1 MSRGHTCMQAPGMAG
16 AGPSARTMKSYQ
28 KLTTAVLQPAAC
40 RVEEEGAA
48 QMSAGRGKLAPWC
61 VGSGLLVAAV
71 LLSAITVWVLRQ
83 VSEGWPGPTLPPKC
97 LLVPES
103 HRFDCYPERH
113 VVVTQELCESR
124 GCCFIESPPPAGG
137 KRGVPWCFYPPD
149 FPSYT
154 LDSLNQTALGM
165 VGLLVRREKAYYP
178 RDIEMLR
185 LDVEFETDTR
195 LHIKITDAANPR
207 YEVPL
212 EVPRAMKRAENPI
225 YSLDFSRDPFGVLLR
240 RRATGTVLLNT
251 TVAPLIFADQFLQIA
266 TSLPSRFLYGLGEH
280 RGTLLHSLDWS
291 TLTLWAR
298 DVSPTE
304 SFNLYGAHPFYLLME
319 EGGDAHGVFLLNSNA
334 MEVALQPAPG
344 LTWRTIGGV
353 LDFYIFLGP
362 DPNMV
367 IQQYQ
372 QVIGFPAMPPLWALG
387 FHLCRWGYGS
397 SNETWQTVRAMR
409 NYQIP
414 QDAQWN
420 DIDYM
425 DGYRDFTFDPQKFA
439 SLPSLVEDL
448 HKHGQHY
455 VIILDPGIS
464 STNPHGSYWPF
475 DEGLKRGLF
484 LNTTQGQPLI
494 GQVWPGFT
502 AFADFSNPDTHQWW
516 LENLQHFHAHVP
528 FDGLWI
534 DMNEPS
540 NFMDG
545 SEDGCPP
552 GELDSPPYTPA
563 VLGDSLS
570 AKTVCASA
578 KQKASV
584 HYNLH
589 NLYGLMEA
597 KATASA
603 LIQIRGK
610 RPFVISR
617 STFPSQGR
625 YSGHWLGDNRSQW
638 KDMYYSISGLLSFSL
653 FGIPLVGA
661 DICGFSGSTSEELCT
676 RWMQLGAFYPFARNH
691 NTQNEKAQDP
701 TVFSPAARTA
711 MKNVLLTRY
720 SLLPFLYT
728 LFHRAHLQGDTVA
741 RPLFFEFPWD
751 VATLGLDRQFLWGR
765 SLLVTP
771 VLEPGVESVTGYV
784 PRGVWYDFY
793 TGSSVNSSGEMLKMS
808 APLEHLNLH
817 VREGA
822 ILPTQVSTH
831 PSPLRGLS
839 TVCVS
844 PPAPQ
849 LPEPRPGCS
858 QPYSTHV
865 FEPQKPGTT
874 SEATRGNPLR
884 LIVALSSSAT
894 AWGDLFW
901 DDGESLDTFE
911 RGSYSY
917 LVFNVTQ
924 NIFTSTVLHTSTE
937 ATEVTIGTLSIF
949 GVREPPSKVLLNGQ
963 EKPFSYLDNQVLTV
977 SDLGLSLSQGF
988 SLQWL

>member
-1 MSRGHTCMQAPGMAG
+1 
-16 AGPSARTMKSYQ
+16 MKSYQ
-28 KLTTAVLQPAAC
+28 RLRTAAAPSRGC
-40 RVEEEGAA
+40 RLEEEEEEGAA
-48 QMSAGRGKLAPWC
+48 PRAAGRLAPCW

-71 LLSAITVWVLRQ
+71 LLSAVTVWVLRH
-83 VSEGWPGPTLPPKC
+83 VSRGWPLPA
-97 LLVPES
+97 
-103 HRFDCYPERH
+103 
-113 VVVTQELCESR
+113 
-124 GCCFIESPPPAGG
+124 PPAE
-137 KRGVPWCFYPPD
+137 C
-149 FPSYT
+149 
-154 LDSLNQTALGM
+154 LA
-165 VGLLVRREKAYYP
+165 
-178 RDIEMLR
+178 LR
-185 LDVEFETDTR
+185 LDVRFETDTR
-195 LHIKITDAANPR
+195 LHVKVSRPPRPRGSPTIPLPAPRLLKAHPSLLQITDAAKPR

-212 EVPRAMKRAENPI
+212 EVPPATKRAENPL
-225 YSLDFSRDPFGVLLR
+225 YSVEFSREPFGVLLR
-240 RRATGTVLLNT
+240 RRVTGTVLLNT
-251 TVAPLIFADQFLQIA
+251 TVAPLIFTDQFLQISTA
-266 TSLPSRFLYGLGEH
+266 LPSPFLYGLGEH
-280 RGTLLHSLDWS
+280 RTKLLHSLNWT

-298 DVSPTE
+298 DVPPSE
-304 SFNLYGAHPFYLLME
+304 SLNLYGAHPFYLVME
-319 EGGDAHGVFLLNSNA
+319 QGGDAHGVFLLNSNA
-334 MEVALQPAPG
+334 MEVALQPAPA
-344 LTWRTIGGV
+344 LTWRTIGGI

-397 SNETWQTVRAMR
+397 SNETWQTVKAMR
-409 NYQIP
+409 NYRIP

-425 DGYRDFTFDPQKFA
+425 DGYRDFTFDPEKFA

-448 HKHGQHY
+448 HKHGQRY
-455 VIILDPGIS
+455 VMILDPGIS
-464 STNPHGSYWPF
+464 STNPNGSYWPF
-475 DEGLKRGLF
+475 DEGLRQGLF
-484 LNTTQGQPLI
+484 INTTQGQPLI

-502 AFADFSNPDTHQWW
+502 AFPDFSNQDTHQWW
-516 LENLQHFHAHVP
+516 LENLQRFHAQVP

-545 SEDGCPP
+545 SEEGCPP
-552 GELDSPPYTPA
+552 GDLDSPPYTPA
-563 VLGDSLS
+563 VLGDSLY

-578 KQKASV
+578 KQSASV

-610 RPFVISR
+610 RPLVISR

-638 KDMYYSISGLLSFSL
+638 KDMYYSIPGLLSFSL

-661 DICGFSGSTSEELCT
+661 DICGFSGGTSEELCT

-691 NTQNEKAQDP
+691 NTQKEQAQDP

-711 MKNVLLTRY
+711 MKDVLLTRY

-741 RPLFFEFPWD
+741 RPLFFEFPQD
-751 VATLGLDRQFLWGR
+751 VATYGMDRQFLWGR

-771 VLEPGVESVTGYV
+771 VLEPGADSVVGYF

-793 TGSSVNSSGEMLKMS
+793 RGSSVNSSGEMLKMS

-822 ILPTQVSTH
+822 VLPTQ
-831 PSPLRGLS
+831 
-839 TVCVS
+839 
-844 PPAPQ
+844 
-849 LPEPRPGCS
+849 
-858 QPYSTHV
+858 
-865 FEPQKPGTT
+865 KPGIT
-874 SEATRGNPLR
+874 SEASRGNPLR
-884 LIVALSSSAT
+884 LIVALSQRGT

-924 NIFTSTVLHTSTE
+924 NVFSSIVLHTSAE
-937 ATEVTIGTLSIF
+937 ATDVVIDTLSVF
-949 GVREPPSKVLLNGQ
+949 GVREPPSKVLLDGQ
-963 EKPFSYLDNQVLTV
+963 EKPFSYLDTQVLTV
-977 SDLGLSLSQGF
+977 SGLGRGLAQGF
-988 SLQWL
+988 SLRWL

>member
-1 MSRGHTCMQAPGMAG
+1 
-16 AGPSARTMKSYQ
+16 
-28 KLTTAVLQPAAC
+28 
-40 RVEEEGAA
+40 
-48 QMSAGRGKLAPWC
+48 
-61 VGSGLLVAAV
+61 
-71 LLSAITVWVLRQ
+71 
-83 VSEGWPGPTLPPKC
+83 
-97 LLVPES
+97 
-103 HRFDCYPERH
+103 
-113 VVVTQELCESR
+113 
-124 GCCFIESPPPAGG
+124 
-137 KRGVPWCFYPPD
+137 
-149 FPSYT
+149 
-154 LDSLNQTALGM
+154 
-165 VGLLVRREKAYYP
+165 
-178 RDIEMLR
+178 
-185 LDVEFETDTR
+185 
-195 LHIKITDAANPR
+195 
-207 YEVPL
+207 
-212 EVPRAMKRAENPI
+212 I
-225 YSLDFSRDPFGVLLR
+225 YSLDFSWDPFGVLLR
-240 RRATGTVLLNT
+240 RRATATVLLNT

-334 MEVALQPAPG
+334 MEVALQPAPA

-448 HKHGQHY
+448 HKHGQRY
-455 VIILDPGIS
+455 VMILDPGIS

-475 DEGLKRGLF
+475 DEGLRRGLF

-516 LENLQHFHAHVP
+516 LENLQRFHAHVP

-545 SEDGCPP
+545 SEEGCPP

-597 KATASA
+597 KATA
-603 LIQIRGK
+603 RY
-610 RPFVISR
+610 
-617 STFPSQGR
+617 PSIPLPASLGMGGGEPAPLREGWVDGPGAEPSPYCSDQP
-625 YSGHWLGDNRSQW
+625 SGTT
-638 KDMYYSISGLLSFSL
+638 GLCLV
-653 FGIPLVGA
+653 GCPLVGA

-691 NTQNEKAQDP
+691 NAQNEKAQDP

-711 MKNVLLTRY
+711 MKDVLLTRY

-741 RPLFFEFPWD
+741 RPLFFEFPRD

-771 VLEPGVESVTGYV
+771 VLEPGVDSVTGYV

-793 TGSSVNSSGEMLKMS
+793 TGSSVNSGGEMLKMS

-817 VREGA
+817 VREGS
-822 ILPTQVSTH
+822 ILPTQK
-831 PSPLRGLS
+831 
-839 TVCVS
+839 
-844 PPAPQ
+844 A
-849 LPEPRPGCS
+849 
-858 QPYSTHV
+858 
-865 FEPQKPGTT
+865 GTT
-874 SEATRGNPLR
+874 SEVTRGNPLR
-884 LIVALSSSAT
+884 LIVALSSSGT

-917 LVFNVTQ
+917 LVF
-924 NIFTSTVLHTSTE
+924 
-937 ATEVTIGTLSIF
+937 
-949 GVREPPSKVLLNGQ
+949 
-963 EKPFSYLDNQVLTV
+963 
-977 SDLGLSLSQGF
+977 
-988 SLQWL
+988 

>member
-1 MSRGHTCMQAPGMAG
+1 
-16 AGPSARTMKSYQ
+16 MKSYQ
-28 KLTTAVLQPAAC
+28 KLTTAVPQPVAC

-48 QMSAGRGKLAPWC
+48 PTPAGCGKLAPWW

-71 LLSAITVWVLRQ
+71 LLSTLTVWVLRQ
-83 VSEGWPGPTLPPKC
+83 VSGGWPGPTLPPKC

-124 GCCFIESPPPAGG
+124 GCCFIQSPPLAGG

-149 FPSYT
+149 FPSYA
-154 LDSLNQTALGM
+154 LESLNQTALGM

-212 EVPRAMKRAENPI
+212 DVPRATKRAENPI

-240 RRATGTVLLNT
+240 RRTTGTVLLNT
-251 TVAPLIFADQFLQIA
+251 TVAPLIFADQFLQVS
-266 TSLPSRFLYGLGEH
+266 TLLPSRFLYGLGEH
-280 RGTLLHSLDWS
+280 RGPLLHSLDWS

-334 MEVALQPAPG
+334 MEVALQPTPA

-397 SNETWQTVRAMR
+397 SNETWQTARAMR
-409 NYQIP
+409 NYQIPQVTHPQDPWRCWGVLGSVTHPCISVP

-425 DGYRDFTFDPQKFA
+425 DGYRDFTLDPQKFA

-448 HKHGQHY
+448 HKHGQRY
-455 VIILDPGIS
+455 VMILDPGIS

-475 DEGLKRGLF
+475 DEGLRRGLF
-484 LNTTQGQPLI
+484 LNNTQGQPLI

-502 AFADFSNPDTHQWW
+502 AFADFSNPDTQQWW
-516 LENLQHFHAHVP
+516 LENLQRFHARVP

-545 SEDGCPP
+545 SEKGCPL

-578 KQKASV
+578 KQKTSV

-617 STFPSQGR
+617 STFPSQGQ

-638 KDMYYSISGLLSFSL
+638 KDMYYSIPGLLSFSL

-711 MKNVLLTRY
+711 MKDVLLTRY

-741 RPLFFEFPWD
+741 RPLFFEFPRD
-751 VATLGLDRQFLWGR
+751 VTTLGLDKQFLWGW

-771 VLEPGVESVTGYV
+771 VLEPGVDSVTGYV

-822 ILPTQVSTH
+822 ILPTQK
-831 PSPLRGLS
+831 
-839 TVCVS
+839 
-844 PPAPQ
+844 
-849 LPEPRPGCS
+849 PE
-858 QPYSTHV
+858 
-865 FEPQKPGTT
+865 TT
-874 SEATRGNPLR
+874 SEATRRNPLR
-884 LIVALSSSAT
+884 IIVALSQSGT

-924 NIFTSTVLHTSTE
+924 NIFTSTVLHASAE

-963 EKPFSYLDNQVLTV
+963 EKPFSYLGNQVLTV

-988 SLQWL
+988 SLRWL

>member
-1 MSRGHTCMQAPGMAG
+1 
-16 AGPSARTMKSYQ
+16 MKSYQ
-28 KLTTAVLQPAAC
+28 KLTTAVPPAAC
-40 RVEEEGAA
+40 QVEEEGAA
-48 QMSAGRGKLAPWC
+48 PTPTCRGKLGPWW
-61 VGSGLLVAAV
+61 VGSGLLVAAI
-71 LLSAITVWVLRQ
+71 LLSTITVWVLRQ
-83 VSEGWPGPTLPPKC
+83 VSGGWLGHALPPKC
-97 LLVPES
+97 LLIPES

-154 LDSLNQTALGM
+154 LESLNQTALGV

-178 RDIEMLR
+178 QDIEMLR
-185 LDVEFETDTR
+185 LDAEFETDTR

-280 RGTLLHSLDWS
+280 RGTFLHSLDWS

-397 SNETWQTVRAMR
+397 SNETWKTVRAMR

-425 DGYRDFTFDPQKFA
+425 DGYRDFTVDPQKFA
-439 SLPSLVEDL
+439 SLPSVVEDL
-448 HKHGQHY
+448 HKHRQRY
-455 VIILDPGIS
+455 VMILDPGIS

-475 DEGLKRGLF
+475 DEGLRRGLF
-484 LNTTQGQPLI
+484 LNTTRGQPLI

-516 LENLQHFHAHVP
+516 LENLQRFHAHVP

-578 KQKASV
+578 KQKTSV

-638 KDMYYSISGLLSFSL
+638 KDMYYSIPGGWHGLHADPPYQHPQLCQAFCL
-653 FGIPLVGA
+653 FG
-661 DICGFSGSTSEELCT
+661 DISETPCT
-676 RWMQLGAFYPFARNH
+676 
-691 NTQNEKAQDP
+691 
-701 TVFSPAARTA
+701 
-711 MKNVLLTRY
+711 LLTPC
-720 SLLPFLYT
+720 LAWITENWPI
-728 LFHRAHLQGDTVA
+728 RAVSPS
-741 RPLFFEFPWD
+741 RRRFPWD

-771 VLEPGVESVTGYV
+771 VLEPGVDSVTGYV

-822 ILPTQVSTH
+822 ILPTQK
-831 PSPLRGLS
+831 
-839 TVCVS
+839 
-844 PPAPQ
+844 
-849 LPEPRPGCS
+849 PE
-858 QPYSTHV
+858 
-865 FEPQKPGTT
+865 TT
-874 SEATRGNPLR
+874 SEVTRGNPLR
-884 LIVALSSSAT
+884 LIVALSSRAT

-917 LVFNVTQ
+917 VVFNVTQ

-977 SDLGLSLSQGF
+977 TDLGLSLSQGF

>member
-1 MSRGHTCMQAPGMAG
+1 
-16 AGPSARTMKSYQ
+16 MKSYQ
-28 KLTTAVLQPAAC
+28 KLTTAQPAAC
-40 RVEEEGAA
+40 RLEEEGAA
-48 QMSAGRGKLAPWC
+48 PTPSGRGKLAPWW

-71 LLSAITVWVLRQ
+71 LLSTITVWVLRQ
-83 VSEGWPGPTLPPKC
+83 VSGGWLGPTPPPKC

-103 HRFDCYPERH
+103 RRFDCYPERR

-124 GCCFIESPPPAGG
+124 GCCFIQSPLPAEG
-137 KRGVPWCFYPPD
+137 KQGVPWCFYPPD
-149 FPSYT
+149 FPSYA
-154 LDSLNQTALGM
+154 LESLNQTALGM

-178 RDIEMLR
+178 RDIEKLR

-195 LHIKITDAANPR
+195 LHIKITDADNPR

-212 EVPRAMKRAENPI
+212 DVPRVMKRAENPI
-225 YSLDFSRDPFGVLLR
+225 YSLNFSWDPFGVLLQR
-240 RRATGTVLLNT
+240 KATGTVLLNT
-251 TVAPLIFADQFLQIA
+251 TVAPLIFADQFLQIS
-266 TSLPSRFLYGLGEH
+266 TSLPSKFLYGLGEH
-280 RGTLLHSLDWS
+280 RGSLLHSLDWN

-319 EGGDAHGVFLLNSNA
+319 EGGNAHGVFLLNSNA
-334 MEVALQPAPG
+334 MEVALQPAPA

-372 QVIGFPAMPPLWALG
+372 QVIGFPAMPPIWALG

-425 DGYRDFTFDPQKFA
+425 DGYRDFTLDSQKFS

-448 HKHGQHY
+448 HKHGQRY
-455 VIILDPGIS
+455 VMILDPGIS
-464 STNPHGSYWPF
+464 STSPHGSYWPF
-475 DEGLKRGLF
+475 DEGLRRGLF

-494 GQVWPGFT
+494 GKVWPGFT

-516 LENLQHFHAHVP
+516 LENLQHFYAHVP

-552 GELDSPPYTPA
+552 GEFDSPPYTPA

-578 KQKASV
+578 RQKVSV

-603 LIQIRGK
+603 LVKIRGK
-610 RPFVISR
+610 RPFLISR

-638 KDMYYSISGLLSFSL
+638 KDMYYSIPGLLSFSF

-676 RWMQLGAFYPFARNH
+676 RWTQLGAFYPFARNH

-701 TVFSPAARTA
+701 AAFSPAARTA
-711 MKNVLLTRY
+711 MKDVLLTRY

-728 LFHRAHLQGDTVA
+728 LFYRAHLQGDTVA

-751 VATLGLDRQFLWGR
+751 EATWELDRQFLWGQ

-771 VLEPGVESVTGYV
+771 VLEPGVDSVTGYV
-784 PRGVWYDFY
+784 PQGTWYDFY
-793 TGSSVNSSGEMLKMS
+793 TGSSVNSTGEMLKMS

-817 VREGA
+817 IREGS
-822 ILPTQVSTH
+822 ILPT
-831 PSPLRGLS
+831 
-839 TVCVS
+839 
-844 PPAPQ
+844 
-849 LPEPRPGCS
+849 
-858 QPYSTHV
+858 
-865 FEPQKPGTT
+865 QKPGTT
-874 SEATRGNPLR
+874 TEVTRGNPLR
-884 LIVALSSSAT
+884 LIVALSSHST

-901 DDGESLDTFE
+901 DDGESLDTYE
-911 RGSYSY
+911 KGNYSY
-917 LVFNVTQ
+917 VVFNVTQ
-924 NIFTSTVLHTSTE
+924 NIFTSTILHANTE
-937 ATEVTIGTLSIF
+937 ATKVTVGTLSIF
-949 GVREPPSKVLLNGQ
+949 GVQKPPSKVLLNGQ

-977 SDLGLSLSQGF
+977 SDLGMSLSQGF

>member
-1 MSRGHTCMQAPGMAG
+1 
-16 AGPSARTMKSYQ
+16 MKSYQ
-28 KLTTAVLQPAAC
+28 KLTQPSAC
-40 RVEEEGAA
+40 QLEEEGAA
-48 QMSAGRGKLAPWC
+48 PAPTGHGKLAPCW

-71 LLSAITVWVLRQ
+71 LLSAITVWVLQQ
-83 VSEGWPGPTLPPKC
+83 VSVGWPRPTLPPKC

-103 HRFDCYPERH
+103 HRFDCYPERR

-154 LDSLNQTALGM
+154 LESLNQTALGM

-185 LDVEFETDTR
+185 LDVEFETDMR

-212 EVPRAMKRAENPI
+212 EVPRAKKKAENPL
-225 YSLDFSRDPFGVLLR
+225 YSLDFSWDPFGVLLR
-240 RRATGTVLLNT
+240 RRATGMVLLNT
-251 TVAPLIFADQFLQIA
+251 TVAPLIFADQFLQIS
-266 TSLPSRFLYGLGEH
+266 TSLPSKFLYGLGEH
-280 RGTLLHSLDWS
+280 RGPLLHSMDWN

-372 QVIGFPAMPPLWALG
+372 QVIGFPAMPPFWALG

-425 DGYRDFTFDPQKFA
+425 DGYRDFTFDSQKFA

-455 VIILDPGIS
+455 VMILDPGIS
-464 STNPHGSYWPF
+464 STNPNGSYWPF
-475 DEGLKRGLF
+475 DEGLRRGLF
-484 LNTTQGQPLI
+484 LNTTQGQTLI

-516 LENLQHFHAHVP
+516 LENLQRFHAHVP

-545 SEDGCPP
+545 SEEGCPP

-603 LIQIRGK
+603 LIQIKGK

-617 STFPSQGR
+617 STFPSQGRYSR

-638 KDMYYSISGLLSFSL
+638 KDMYYSIPGLLSFSL

-691 NTQNEKAQDP
+691 NTQNEK
-701 TVFSPAARTA
+701 
-711 MKNVLLTRY
+711 
-720 SLLPFLYT
+720 
-728 LFHRAHLQGDTVA
+728 
-741 RPLFFEFPWD
+741 
-751 VATLGLDRQFLWGR
+751 
-765 SLLVTP
+765 
-771 VLEPGVESVTGYV
+771 
-784 PRGVWYDFY
+784 
-793 TGSSVNSSGEMLKMS
+793 
-808 APLEHLNLH
+808 
-817 VREGA
+817 
-822 ILPTQVSTH
+822 
-831 PSPLRGLS
+831 
-839 TVCVS
+839 
-844 PPAPQ
+844 
-849 LPEPRPGCS
+849 
-858 QPYSTHV
+858 
-865 FEPQKPGTT
+865 
-874 SEATRGNPLR
+874 
-884 LIVALSSSAT
+884 
-894 AWGDLFW
+894 
-901 DDGESLDTFE
+901 
-911 RGSYSY
+911 
-917 LVFNVTQ
+917 
-924 NIFTSTVLHTSTE
+924 
-937 ATEVTIGTLSIF
+937 
-949 GVREPPSKVLLNGQ
+949 
-963 EKPFSYLDNQVLTV
+963 
-977 SDLGLSLSQGF
+977 
-988 SLQWL
+988 

>member
-1 MSRGHTCMQAPGMAG
+1 
-16 AGPSARTMKSYQ
+16 
-28 KLTTAVLQPAAC
+28 
-40 RVEEEGAA
+40 
-48 QMSAGRGKLAPWC
+48 
-61 VGSGLLVAAV
+61 
-71 LLSAITVWVLRQ
+71 
-83 VSEGWPGPTLPPKC
+83 
-97 LLVPES
+97 
-103 HRFDCYPERH
+103 
-113 VVVTQELCESR
+113 
-124 GCCFIESPPPAGG
+124 
-137 KRGVPWCFYPPD
+137 
-149 FPSYT
+149 
-154 LDSLNQTALGM
+154 
-165 VGLLVRREKAYYP
+165 
-178 RDIEMLR
+178 
-185 LDVEFETDTR
+185 
-195 LHIKITDAANPR
+195 
-207 YEVPL
+207 
-212 EVPRAMKRAENPI
+212 I

-334 MEVALQPAPG
+334 MEVALQPTPG

-597 KATASA
+597 KATARSGGSA
-603 LIQIRGK
+603 PSSSPAPPSPARAGTRGTGWATIGASG
-610 RPFVISR
+610 RTCI
-617 STFPSQGR
+617 TPSQV
-625 YSGHWLGDNRSQW
+625 
-638 KDMYYSISGLLSFSL
+638 GLLSFSL

-691 NTQNEKAQDP
+691 NTQNEKVEGSVP
-701 TVFSPAARTA
+701 ARTA

-822 ILPTQVSTH
+822 ILPTQ
-831 PSPLRGLS
+831 
-839 TVCVS
+839 
-844 PPAPQ
+844 
-849 LPEPRPGCS
+849 
-858 QPYSTHV
+858 
-865 FEPQKPGTT
+865 KPGTT

-917 LVFNVTQ
+917 LVF
-924 NIFTSTVLHTSTE
+924 
-937 ATEVTIGTLSIF
+937 
-949 GVREPPSKVLLNGQ
+949 
-963 EKPFSYLDNQVLTV
+963 
-977 SDLGLSLSQGF
+977 
-988 SLQWL
+988 

>member
-1 MSRGHTCMQAPGMAG
+1 
-16 AGPSARTMKSYQ
+16 
-28 KLTTAVLQPAAC
+28 
-40 RVEEEGAA
+40 
-48 QMSAGRGKLAPWC
+48 
-61 VGSGLLVAAV
+61 
-71 LLSAITVWVLRQ
+71 
-83 VSEGWPGPTLPPKC
+83 
-97 LLVPES
+97 
-103 HRFDCYPERH
+103 
-113 VVVTQELCESR
+113 
-124 GCCFIESPPPAGG
+124 
-137 KRGVPWCFYPPD
+137 
-149 FPSYT
+149 
-154 LDSLNQTALGM
+154 
-165 VGLLVRREKAYYP
+165 
-178 RDIEMLR
+178 
-185 LDVEFETDTR
+185 
-195 LHIKITDAANPR
+195 
-207 YEVPL
+207 
-212 EVPRAMKRAENPI
+212 I
-225 YSLDFSRDPFGVLLR
+225 YSLDFSWDPFGVLLR

-266 TSLPSRFLYGLGEH
+266 TLLPSRFLYGLGEH

-298 DVSPTE
+298 DVAPTE

-425 DGYRDFTFDPQKFA
+425 DGYRDFTFDPWKFT

-448 HKHGQHY
+448 HKHGQRY
-455 VIILDPGIS
+455 VMILDPGIS

-589 NLYGLMEA
+589 NVYGLMEA
-597 KATASA
+597 KATA
-603 LIQIRGK
+603 RY
-610 RPFVISR
+610 
-617 STFPSQGR
+617 PSIPLPTGLGVGWDKICC
-625 YSGHWLGDNRSQW
+625 SGLW
-638 KDMYYSISGLLSFSL
+638 LLSFSL

-711 MKNVLLTRY
+711 MKDVLLTRY

-741 RPLFFEFPWD
+741 RPLFFEFPQD
-751 VATLGLDRQFLWGR
+751 VATLELDRQFLWGQ

-771 VLEPGVESVTGYV
+771 VLEPGVDSVTGYV

-793 TGSSVNSSGEMLKMS
+793 TGSLVNSSGEMLKMS

-817 VREGA
+817 IREGA
-822 ILPTQVSTH
+822 ILPTQ
-831 PSPLRGLS
+831 
-839 TVCVS
+839 
-844 PPAPQ
+844 
-849 LPEPRPGCS
+849 
-858 QPYSTHV
+858 
-865 FEPQKPGTT
+865 KPGTT
-874 SEATRGNPLR
+874 SEVTRGNALR

-917 LVFNVTQ
+917 LVF
-924 NIFTSTVLHTSTE
+924 
-937 ATEVTIGTLSIF
+937 
-949 GVREPPSKVLLNGQ
+949 
-963 EKPFSYLDNQVLTV
+963 
-977 SDLGLSLSQGF
+977 
-988 SLQWL
+988 

>member
-1 MSRGHTCMQAPGMAG
+1 MR
-16 AGPSARTMKSYQ
+16 SYQ
-28 KLTTAVLQPAAC
+28 KLRTVVVPQLVVSQD
-40 RVEEEGAA
+40 EEEEEENVATPTP
-48 QMSAGRGKLAPWC
+48 AGHSKLAPWW
-61 VGSGLLVAAV
+61 VGSGLLVTAV
-71 LLSAITVWVLRQ
+71 LLSTITVWVLRQ
-83 VSEGWPGPTLPPKC
+83 VSGGWHGPAPPPQC
-97 LLVPES
+97 HLVPES
-103 HRFDCYPERH
+103 HRYDCYPERSM
-113 VVVTQELCESR
+113 VVTQELCESR
-124 GCCFIESPPPAGG
+124 GCCFIETLPAVGG

-149 FPSYT
+149 FPSYMVQ
-154 LDSLNQTALGM
+154 SLNQTPLGM
-165 VGLLVRREKAYYP
+165 AGLLVRREKAYYP
-178 RDIEMLR
+178 RDIPVLR
-185 LDVEFETDTR
+185 MDVEFQTNTR
-195 LHIKITDAANPR
+195 LRIKITDAAKPR

-212 EVPRAMKRAENPI
+212 DVPQVMKRAENPI
-225 YSLDFSRDPFGVLLR
+225 YSLEFSQDPFGVLLR
-240 RRATGTVLLNT
+240 RQGTGTVLLNT
-251 TVAPLIFADQFLQIA
+251 TVAPLIFADQFLQISTA
-266 TSLPSRFLYGLGEH
+266 LPSRFLYGLGEH
-280 RGTLLHSLDWS
+280 RSTLLHSLDWS

-298 DVSPTE
+298 DVAPTE

-372 QVIGFPAMPPLWALG
+372 EVIGFPAMPPLWALG

-397 SNETWQTVRAMR
+397 SNETWQTARAMR
-409 NYQIP
+409 NFQIP

-455 VIILDPGIS
+455 VMILDPGIS
-464 STNPHGSYWPF
+464 STSPRGSYWPF
-475 DEGLKRGLF
+475 DEGLRRGLF

-494 GQVWPGFT
+494 GQVWPGYT
-502 AFADFSNPDTHQWW
+502 AFPDFSNTDTHQWW
-516 LENLQHFHAHVP
+516 LENLQRFHSHVP

-545 SEDGCPP
+545 SEEGCPP

-578 KQKASV
+578 KQNASV

-589 NLYGLMEA
+589 NLYGLKEA
-597 KATASA
+597 EATARA

-638 KDMYYSISGLLSFSL
+638 KDMYYSIPGMLSFSL

-661 DICGFSGSTSEELCT
+661 DICGFSSSTSEELCT
-676 RWMQLGAFYPFARNH
+676 RWMQLGAFYPFSRNH

-701 TVFSPAARTA
+701 TAFSPSARTA
-711 MKNVLLTRY
+711 MKDVLLTRY

-728 LFHRAHLQGDTVA
+728 LFHRAHLQGETVA

-751 VATLGLDRQFLWGR
+751 VATYGLDRQFLWGQ

-771 VLEPGVESVTGYV
+771 VLEPGADSVLGYF
-784 PRGVWYDFY
+784 PQGVWYDFY
-793 TGSSVNSSGEMLKMS
+793 TGSSVNSSGEMLKLS
-808 APLEHLNLH
+808 APLDHLNLH
-817 VREGA
+817 LREGS
-822 ILPTQVSTH
+822 ILPT
-831 PSPLRGLS
+831 
-839 TVCVS
+839 
-844 PPAPQ
+844 
-849 LPEPRPGCS
+849 
-858 QPYSTHV
+858 
-865 FEPQKPGTT
+865 QKPGTT
-874 SEATRGNPLR
+874 SKATRGNPLR
-884 LIVALSSSAT
+884 LIVALSSRAT

-911 RGSYSY
+911 RGDYSY
-917 LVFNVTQ
+917 LVFNATE
-924 NIFTSTVLHTSTE
+924 NIFTSNVLHASSE
-937 ATEVTIGTLSIF
+937 AAYVTIDAVSF
-949 GVREPPSKVLLNGQ
+949 YGVQEPPSKVLLDGQ

-977 SDLGLSLSQGF
+977 SGLSLGLSQGF

>member
-1 MSRGHTCMQAPGMAG
+1 
-16 AGPSARTMKSYQ
+16 
-28 KLTTAVLQPAAC
+28 
-40 RVEEEGAA
+40 
-48 QMSAGRGKLAPWC
+48 
-61 VGSGLLVAAV
+61 
-71 LLSAITVWVLRQ
+71 
-83 VSEGWPGPTLPPKC
+83 
-97 LLVPES
+97 
-103 HRFDCYPERH
+103 
-113 VVVTQELCESR
+113 
-124 GCCFIESPPPAGG
+124 
-137 KRGVPWCFYPPD
+137 
-149 FPSYT
+149 
-154 LDSLNQTALGM
+154 
-165 VGLLVRREKAYYP
+165 
-178 RDIEMLR
+178 
-185 LDVEFETDTR
+185 
-195 LHIKITDAANPR
+195 
-207 YEVPL
+207 
-212 EVPRAMKRAENPI
+212 
-225 YSLDFSRDPFGVLLR
+225 
-240 RRATGTVLLNT
+240 
-251 TVAPLIFADQFLQIA
+251 
-266 TSLPSRFLYGLGEH
+266 
-280 RGTLLHSLDWS
+280 
-291 TLTLWAR
+291 
-298 DVSPTE
+298 
-304 SFNLYGAHPFYLLME
+304 
-319 EGGDAHGVFLLNSNA
+319 
-334 MEVALQPAPG
+334 
-344 LTWRTIGGV
+344 
-353 LDFYIFLGP
+353 
-362 DPNMV
+362 
-367 IQQYQ
+367 
-372 QVIGFPAMPPLWALG
+372 
-387 FHLCRWGYGS
+387 
-397 SNETWQTVRAMR
+397 
-409 NYQIP
+409 

-425 DGYRDFTFDPQKFA
+425 DGYRDFTFDSQKFA

-455 VIILDPGIS
+455 VMILDPGIS
-464 STNPHGSYWPF
+464 STNPRGSYWPF

-494 GQVWPGFT
+494 GQVWPGST

-545 SEDGCPP
+545 SKDGCPP

-570 AKTVCASA
+570 SKTVCASA

-638 KDMYYSISGLLSFSL
+638 KDMYYSIPGLLSFSL

-711 MKNVLLTRY
+711 MKDVLLTRY

-728 LFHRAHLQGDTVA
+728 LFHHAHLQGDTVA
-741 RPLFFEFPWD
+741 RPLFFEFPRD

-771 VLEPGVESVTGYV
+771 VLEPGVDSVIGYV
-784 PRGVWYDFY
+784 PQGIWYDFY
-793 TGSSVNSSGEMLKMS
+793 QGYSVNSSGEMLKMS

-817 VREGA
+817 VREGS
-822 ILPTQVSTH
+822 ILPT
-831 PSPLRGLS
+831 
-839 TVCVS
+839 
-844 PPAPQ
+844 
-849 LPEPRPGCS
+849 
-858 QPYSTHV
+858 
-865 FEPQKPGTT
+865 QKPGTT
-874 SEATRGNPLR
+874 SEATRQNPLR

-911 RGSYSY
+911 QGSYSY

-924 NIFTSTVLHTSTE
+924 NVFTSTVLHASTE
-937 ATEVTIGTLSIF
+937 TTKVTIGTLSIF
-949 GVREPPSKVLLNGQ
+949 GVQKPPSKVLLNGQ

-977 SDLGLSLSQGF
+977 SDLGISLSQGF

>member
-1 MSRGHTCMQAPGMAG
+1 
-16 AGPSARTMKSYQ
+16 
-28 KLTTAVLQPAAC
+28 
-40 RVEEEGAA
+40 
-48 QMSAGRGKLAPWC
+48 
-61 VGSGLLVAAV
+61 
-71 LLSAITVWVLRQ
+71 
-83 VSEGWPGPTLPPKC
+83 
-97 LLVPES
+97 
-103 HRFDCYPERH
+103 
-113 VVVTQELCESR
+113 
-124 GCCFIESPPPAGG
+124 
-137 KRGVPWCFYPPD
+137 
-149 FPSYT
+149 
-154 LDSLNQTALGM
+154 
-165 VGLLVRREKAYYP
+165 
-178 RDIEMLR
+178 
-185 LDVEFETDTR
+185 
-195 LHIKITDAANPR
+195 
-207 YEVPL
+207 
-212 EVPRAMKRAENPI
+212 I

-240 RRATGTVLLNT
+240 RRTTGTVLLNT

-280 RGTLLHSLDWS
+280 RGTLLHSLDWN

-372 QVIGFPAMPPLWALG
+372 QVIGFPAMPPFWALG
-387 FHLCRWGYGS
+387 FHLCRWGYRS

-439 SLPSLVEDL
+439 SLPSLVDDL

-455 VIILDPGIS
+455 VMILDPGIS

-475 DEGLKRGLF
+475 DEGLRRGLF

-516 LENLQHFHAHVP
+516 LENLQSFHAHVP

-563 VLGDSLS
+563 VLGDSLF

-597 KATASA
+597 KATA
-603 LIQIRGK
+603 RGGELTSLWGHGWTVLAMSLP
-610 RPFVISR
+610 RTARTDP
-617 STFPSQGR
+617 PAPQGCC
-625 YSGHWLGDNRSQW
+625 GA
-638 KDMYYSISGLLSFSL
+638 GLLPPLLWDKALTSCPQLSL
-653 FGIPLVGA
+653 LGGMRDVGCRRA
-661 DICGFSGSTSEELCT
+661 GVVGMPGRDGVATDSPHLP
-676 RWMQLGAFYPFARNH
+676 Q
-691 NTQNEKAQDP
+691 AQDP

-711 MKNVLLTRY
+711 MKDVLLTRY
-720 SLLPFLYT
+720 SLLPFLYP
-728 LFHRAHLQGDTVA
+728 LFHRAHLPGDTV
-741 RPLFFEFPWD
+741 
-751 VATLGLDRQFLWGR
+751 WGG

-771 VLEPGVESVTGYV
+771 VLEPGVDSVTGYV

-822 ILPTQVSTH
+822 ILPTQ
-831 PSPLRGLS
+831 
-839 TVCVS
+839 
-844 PPAPQ
+844 
-849 LPEPRPGCS
+849 
-858 QPYSTHV
+858 
-865 FEPQKPGTT
+865 KPGTT
-874 SEATRGNPLR
+874 SKVTRGNPLR
-884 LIVALSSSAT
+884 LIVALSQSAA

-901 DDGESLDTFE
+901 DDG
-911 RGSYSY
+911 
-917 LVFNVTQ
+917 
-924 NIFTSTVLHTSTE
+924 
-937 ATEVTIGTLSIF
+937 
-949 GVREPPSKVLLNGQ
+949 
-963 EKPFSYLDNQVLTV
+963 
-977 SDLGLSLSQGF
+977 
-988 SLQWL
+988 

>member
-1 MSRGHTCMQAPGMAG
+1 
-16 AGPSARTMKSYQ
+16 MKSYQ
-28 KLTTAVLQPAAC
+28 KLRTAAPPPGC
-40 RVEEEGAA
+40 RLEEEGAA
-48 QMSAGRGKLAPWC
+48 PRAAGRSRLAPCW

-71 LLSAITVWVLRQ
+71 LLSAVTVWVLRQ
-83 VSEGWPGPTLPPKC
+83 VSRGWHLPPPPPKC
-97 LLVPES
+97 LAVPQS
-103 HRFDCYPERH
+103 QRFDCYPERR

-124 GCCFIESPPPAGG
+124 GCCFVQGAA
-137 KRGVPWCFYPPD
+137 RGAPWCFYPRD

-154 LDSLNQTALGM
+154 LQSLNQTALGM
-165 VGLLVRREKAYYP
+165 TGLLVRAQKAYYP
-178 RDIEMLR
+178 RDVGTLR
-185 LDVEFETDTR
+185 LDVRFETDTR

-212 EVPRAMKRAENPI
+212 EVPQATKRAENPI
-225 YSLDFSRDPFGVLLR
+225 YSVELSREPFGVLLR

-251 TVAPLIFADQFLQIA
+251 TVAPLIFANQFLQISTA
-266 TSLPSRFLYGLGEH
+266 LPSPFLYGLGEH
-280 RGTLLHSLDWS
+280 RTSLLHSLDWV

-298 DVSPTE
+298 DVPPME
-304 SFNLYGAHPFYLLME
+304 SFNLYGAHPFYLVME
-319 EGGDAHGVFLLNSNA
+319 RGGDAHGVFLLNSNA
-334 MEVALQPAPG
+334 MEVALQPAPA
-344 LTWRTIGGV
+344 LTWRTIGGI

-397 SNETWQTVRAMR
+397 SNETWQTVKAMR

-425 DGYRDFTFDPQKFA
+425 DGYRDFTFDPEKFA
-439 SLPSLVEDL
+439 SLPSLVADL
-448 HKHGQHY
+448 HKHGQRY
-455 VIILDPGIS
+455 VMILDPGIS
-464 STNPHGSYWPF
+464 STNPHGSYRPF
-475 DEGLKRGLF
+475 DEGLRQGLF
-484 LNTTQGQPLI
+484 INTTQGQPLI

-502 AFADFSNPDTHQWW
+502 AFPDFSNQDTHQWW
-516 LENLQHFHAHVP
+516 LENLQRFHAQVP

-545 SEDGCPP
+545 SEEGCPP
-552 GELDSPPYTPA
+552 GDLDSPPYTPA
-563 VLGDSLS
+563 VLGDSLY

-578 KQKASV
+578 KQSASV

-610 RPFVISR
+610 RPLIISR

-625 YSGHWLGDNRSQW
+625 YSGHWLGDNQSQW
-638 KDMYYSISGLLSFSL
+638 KDMYYSIPGLLSFSL

-711 MKNVLLTRY
+711 MKDVLLTRY

-741 RPLFFEFPWD
+741 RPLFFEFPQD
-751 VATLGLDRQFLWGR
+751 AATYGMDKQFLWGQ

-771 VLEPGVESVTGYV
+771 VLEPGADSVVGYF

-793 TGSSVNSSGEMLKMS
+793 RGTSVNSSGEMLKMP
-808 APLEHLNLH
+808 APLDHLNLH

-822 ILPTQVSTH
+822 ILPTQ
-831 PSPLRGLS
+831 
-839 TVCVS
+839 
-844 PPAPQ
+844 
-849 LPEPRPGCS
+849 
-858 QPYSTHV
+858 
-865 FEPQKPGTT
+865 KPGIT
-874 SEATRGNPLR
+874 SQESRGNPLR
-884 LIVALSSSAT
+884 LIVALSQSRA

-917 LVFNVTQ
+917 LVFNVTR
-924 NIFTSTVLHTSTE
+924 NVFYSTVLHTSAE
-937 ATEVTIGTLSIF
+937 ATHITIDTLSIF

-977 SDLGLSLSQGF
+977 SDLGLGLSQSF
-988 SLQWL
+988 SLRWL

>member
-1 MSRGHTCMQAPGMAG
+1 
-16 AGPSARTMKSYQ
+16 
-28 KLTTAVLQPAAC
+28 
-40 RVEEEGAA
+40 
-48 QMSAGRGKLAPWC
+48 
-61 VGSGLLVAAV
+61 
-71 LLSAITVWVLRQ
+71 
-83 VSEGWPGPTLPPKC
+83 
-97 LLVPES
+97 
-103 HRFDCYPERH
+103 
-113 VVVTQELCESR
+113 LCESR

-154 LDSLNQTALGM
+154 LESLNKTALGM

-178 RDIEMLR
+178 QDIKMLR

-195 LHIKITDAANPR
+195 LHIKIMDAANPR

-280 RGTLLHSLDWS
+280 RGTFLHSLDWS

-425 DGYRDFTFDPQKFA
+425 DGYRDFTVDPQNFA

-448 HKHGQHY
+448 HKHRQRY
-455 VIILDPGIS
+455 VMILDPGIS
-464 STNPHGSYWPF
+464 STSPHGSYWPF
-475 DEGLKRGLF
+475 DEGLRRGLF
-484 LNTTQGQPLI
+484 LNTTQGQTLI

-502 AFADFSNPDTHQWW
+502 AFADFSNPDTHPWC
-516 LENLQHFHAHVP
+516 P
-528 FDGLWI
+528 GRI

-552 GELDSPPYTPA
+552 GELDSPPYTP
-563 VLGDSLS
+563 V
-570 AKTVCASA
+570 
-578 KQKASV
+578 
-584 HYNLH
+584 H

-625 YSGHWLGDNRSQW
+625 YSGHW
-638 KDMYYSISGLLSFSL
+638 
-653 FGIPLVGA
+653 
-661 DICGFSGSTSEELCT
+661 
-676 RWMQLGAFYPFARNH
+676 
-691 NTQNEKAQDP
+691 
-701 TVFSPAARTA
+701 
-711 MKNVLLTRY
+711 
-720 SLLPFLYT
+720 
-728 LFHRAHLQGDTVA
+728 
-741 RPLFFEFPWD
+741 
-751 VATLGLDRQFLWGR
+751 
-765 SLLVTP
+765 
-771 VLEPGVESVTGYV
+771 
-784 PRGVWYDFY
+784 
-793 TGSSVNSSGEMLKMS
+793 
-808 APLEHLNLH
+808 
-817 VREGA
+817 
-822 ILPTQVSTH
+822 
-831 PSPLRGLS
+831 
-839 TVCVS
+839 
-844 PPAPQ
+844 
-849 LPEPRPGCS
+849 
-858 QPYSTHV
+858 
-865 FEPQKPGTT
+865 KPGTT

-924 NIFTSTVLHTSTE
+924 NIFTSTVLHASTE
-937 ATEVTIGTLSIF
+937 ATEVTVGTLSIF

-988 SLQWL
+988 SLRWL

>member
-1 MSRGHTCMQAPGMAG
+1 
-16 AGPSARTMKSYQ
+16 MKSYQ
-28 KLTTAVLQPAAC
+28 KLTAAQPAAC

-48 QMSAGRGKLAPWC
+48 PVPSGHGKLAPWW

-71 LLSAITVWVLRQ
+71 LLSTITVWVLRQ
-83 VSEGWPGPTLPPKC
+83 VSGGWLGPTAPPKC
-97 LLVPES
+97 LVVPES
-103 HRFDCYPERH
+103 QRFDCYPERR

-124 GCCFIESPPPAGG
+124 GCCFIQSPPLAEG
-137 KRGVPWCFYPPD
+137 KQGVPWCFYPPD

-154 LDSLNQTALGM
+154 LESLNQTALGM

-178 RDIEMLR
+178 RDIQKLR

-212 EVPRAMKRAENPI
+212 DVPRVMKRAENPT
-225 YSLDFSRDPFGVLLR
+225 YSLNFSWDPFGVLLQR
-240 RRATGTVLLNT
+240 KATGTVLLNT
-251 TVAPLIFADQFLQIA
+251 TVAPLIFADQFLQIS
-266 TSLPSRFLYGLGEH
+266 TSLPSKFLYGLGEH
-280 RGTLLHSLDWS
+280 RGSLLHSLDWN

-319 EGGDAHGVFLLNSNA
+319 EGGNAHGVFLLNSNA

-372 QVIGFPAMPPLWALG
+372 QVIGFPAMPPIWALG

-397 SNETWQTVRAMR
+397 SNRTWQTVRAMR

-414 QDAQWN
+414 QDGQWN

-425 DGYRDFTFDPQKFA
+425 DGYRDFTLDSQKFA

-455 VIILDPGIS
+455 VMIL
-464 STNPHGSYWPF
+464 
-475 DEGLKRGLF
+475 
-484 LNTTQGQPLI
+484 
-494 GQVWPGFT
+494 
-502 AFADFSNPDTHQWW
+502 
-516 LENLQHFHAHVP
+516 
-528 FDGLWI
+528 

-552 GELDSPPYTPA
+552 GELDNPPYTPA

-578 KQKASV
+578 KQKISV

-610 RPFVISR
+610 RPFLISR

-638 KDMYYSISGLLSFSL
+638 KDMHYSIPGLLSFSL

-676 RWMQLGAFYPFARNH
+676 RWMQLGAFYPFSRNH

-711 MKNVLLTRY
+711 MKDVLLTRY

-741 RPLFFEFPWD
+741 RPLFFEFPQD
-751 VATLGLDRQFLWGR
+751 EATWELDRQFLWGQ

-771 VLEPGVESVTGYV
+771 VLEPGVDSVTGYV
-784 PRGVWYDFY
+784 PQGTWYDFY

-817 VREGA
+817 IREGS
-822 ILPTQVSTH
+822 ILPT
-831 PSPLRGLS
+831 
-839 TVCVS
+839 
-844 PPAPQ
+844 
-849 LPEPRPGCS
+849 
-858 QPYSTHV
+858 
-865 FEPQKPGTT
+865 QKPGTT
-874 SEATRGNPLR
+874 TEATRGNPLR
-884 LIVALSSSAT
+884 LIVALSSHAT

-911 RGSYSY
+911 KGNYSY
-917 LVFNVTQ
+917 VVFNVTQ
-924 NIFTSTVLHTSTE
+924 NIFTSTVLHATTE
-937 ATEVTIGTLSIF
+937 ATKVTVGTLSIF
-949 GVREPPSKVLLNGQ
+949 GVQKPPSKVLLNGQ
-963 EKPFSYLDNQVLTV
+963 EKPFSYLDNQVLNV
-977 SDLGLSLSQGF
+977 SDLGMSLSQGF

>member
-1 MSRGHTCMQAPGMAG
+1 AEIAPCAQQEWGVCVCVSRL
-16 AGPSARTMKSYQ
+16 
-28 KLTTAVLQPAAC
+28 LTV
-40 RVEEEGAA
+40 
-48 QMSAGRGKLAPWC
+48 
-61 VGSGLLVAAV
+61 GLLVAAV
-71 LLSAITVWVLRQ
+71 LLSAITVWVLQQ
-83 VSEGWPGPTLPPKC
+83 VSVGWPRPTLPPKC

-113 VVVTQELCESR
+113 VVVTQQLCESR
-124 GCCFIESPPPAGG
+124 GCCFIESPPPAAG

-154 LDSLNQTALGM
+154 LESLNETALGM

-212 EVPRAMKRAENPI
+212 EVPRATKKAENPI
-225 YSLDFSRDPFGVLLR
+225 YSLDFSWDPFGVVLR
-240 RRATGTVLLNT
+240 RRATGMVLLNT
-251 TVAPLIFADQFLQIA
+251 TVAPLIFADQFLQIS
-266 TSLPSRFLYGLGEH
+266 TSLPSKFLYGLGEH
-280 RGTLLHSLDWS
+280 RGPLLHSMDWS

-319 EGGDAHGVFLLNSNA
+319 KGGDAHGVFLLNSNA
-334 MEVALQPAPG
+334 MEVALQP
-344 LTWRTIGGV
+344 
-353 LDFYIFLGP
+353 
-362 DPNMV
+362 
-367 IQQYQ
+367 QYQ
-372 QVIGFPAMPPLWALG
+372 QVIGFPAMPPFWALG

-425 DGYRDFTFDPQKFA
+425 DGYRDFTFDSQKFA

-455 VIILDPGIS
+455 VMILDPGIS
-464 STNPHGSYWPF
+464 STDPNGSYWPF
-475 DEGLKRGLF
+475 DEGLRRGLF
-484 LNTTQGQPLI
+484 LNTTQGQTLI

-516 LENLQHFHAHVP
+516 LENLQRFHAHVP

-545 SEDGCPP
+545 SEEGCPP

-597 KATASA
+597 KAT
-603 LIQIRGK
+603 IWGK

-638 KDMYYSISGLLSFSL
+638 KDMYYSIPGLLSFSL

-741 RPLFFEFPWD
+741 RPLFFEFPQD
-751 VATLGLDRQFLWGR
+751 VTTLGLDRQFLWGR

-771 VLEPGVESVTGYV
+771 VLDPGVDSVTGYV
-784 PRGVWYDFY
+784 PRGTWYDFY
-793 TGSSVNSSGEMLKMS
+793 TPCVVPLTPSYLYLLLPAQGSSMNSSGEMVKMS
-808 APLEHLNLH
+808 APLDHLNLH
-817 VREGA
+817 IREGA
-822 ILPTQVSTH
+822 ILPT
-831 PSPLRGLS
+831 
-839 TVCVS
+839 
-844 PPAPQ
+844 
-849 LPEPRPGCS
+849 
-858 QPYSTHV
+858 
-865 FEPQKPGTT
+865 QKPGTT
-874 SEATRGNPLR
+874 SEATRRNPLC
-884 LIVALSSSAT
+884 LIVTLSSSDT

-911 RGSYSY
+911 QGSYSY
-917 LVFNVTQ
+917 VVFNVTQ
-924 NIFTSTVLHTSTE
+924 VGCSGE
-937 ATEVTIGTLSIF
+937 GRGATEVTIGTLSIF
-949 GVREPPSKVLLNGQ
+949 GVREPPSKILLNGQ
-963 EKPFSYLDNQVLTV
+963 EKPFSYLDNQVCLHLRV
-977 SDLGLSLSQGF
+977 LGHRVLPAWF
-988 SLQWL
+988 P

>member
-1 MSRGHTCMQAPGMAG
+1 MSRG
-16 AGPSARTMKSYQ
+16 S
-28 KLTTAVLQPAAC
+28 L
-40 RVEEEGAA
+40 
-48 QMSAGRGKLAPWC
+48 
-61 VGSGLLVAAV
+61 V
-71 LLSAITVWVLRQ
+71 LLAASRNAAAHKFRPGKNLRGHSAKPQEQADAALSPGA
-83 VSEGWPGPTLPPKC
+83 VSVGWPQPTLPPKC

-103 HRFDCYPERH
+103 HRFDCYPERR

-154 LDSLNQTALGM
+154 LESLNQTALGM

-212 EVPRAMKRAENPI
+212 EVPRAMKKAENPI
-225 YSLDFSRDPFGVLLR
+225 YSLDFSWDPFGVLLR
-240 RRATGTVLLNT
+240 RRATGMVLLNT
-251 TVAPLIFADQFLQIA
+251 TVAPLIFADQFLQIS
-266 TSLPSRFLYGLGEH
+266 TSLPSKFLYGLGEH
-280 RGTLLHSLDWS
+280 RGPLLHSMDWN

-298 DVSPTE
+298 DVSPME

-372 QVIGFPAMPPLWALG
+372 QVIGFPAMPPFWALG

-425 DGYRDFTFDPQKFA
+425 DGYRDFTLDSQKFA

-455 VIILDPGIS
+455 VMILDPGIS
-464 STNPHGSYWPF
+464 STNPNGSYWPF
-475 DEGLKRGLF
+475 DEGLRRGLF
-484 LNTTQGQPLI
+484 LNTTQGQTLI

-516 LENLQHFHAHVP
+516 LENLQRFHAHVP

-534 DMNEPS
+534 VSPS
-540 NFMDG
+540 L
-545 SEDGCPP
+545 PP
-552 GELDSPPYTPA
+552 GHSLPEHLSLLAA

-603 LIQIRGK
+603 LMQIHGK

-625 YSGHWLGDNRSQW
+625 YSGHWLGDNQSQW
-638 KDMYYSISGLLSFSL
+638 KDMYYSIPGLLSFSL

-711 MKNVLLTRY
+711 MKDVLLTRY

-741 RPLFFEFPWD
+741 RPLFFEFPQD
-751 VATLGLDRQFLWGR
+751 VTTLGLDRQFLWGR

-771 VLEPGVESVTGYV
+771 VLDPGVDSVTGYV
-784 PRGVWYDFY
+784 PRGTWYDFY
-793 TGSSVNSSGEMLKMS
+793 TVRSTAALGWGRMVPGSSMNSSGEMVKMS
-808 APLEHLNLH
+808 APLDHLNLH
-817 VREGA
+817 IREGA
-822 ILPTQVSTH
+822 ILPT
-831 PSPLRGLS
+831 
-839 TVCVS
+839 
-844 PPAPQ
+844 
-849 LPEPRPGCS
+849 
-858 QPYSTHV
+858 
-865 FEPQKPGTT
+865 QKPGTT
-874 SEATRGNPLR
+874 SEATRRNPLC
-884 LIVALSSSAT
+884 LIVALSSST
-894 AWGDLFW
+894 SAWGDLFW

-911 RGSYSY
+911 QGSYSY
-917 LVFNVTQ
+917 VVFNVTQ
-924 NIFTSTVLHTSTE
+924 VGCSGEGRGAS
-937 ATEVTIGTLSIF
+937 EVTIGTLSIF
-949 GVREPPSKVLLNGQ
+949 GVQEPPSKVLLNGQ
-963 EKPFSYLDNQVLTV
+963 EKPFSYLDNQVQLHLRVPCPGESPSLGV
-977 SDLGLSLSQGF
+977 SIPPLLALRVTGRVGG
-988 SLQWL
+988 

>member
-1 MSRGHTCMQAPGMAG
+1 
-16 AGPSARTMKSYQ
+16 MKSYQ
-28 KLTTAVLQPAAC
+28 KLTQPSAC
-40 RVEEEGAA
+40 RLEEEGAA
-48 QMSAGRGKLAPWC
+48 PAPTGHGKLAPCW

-71 LLSAITVWVLRQ
+71 LLSAITVWVLQQ
-83 VSEGWPGPTLPPKC
+83 VSVGWPRPTLPPKC

-113 VVVTQELCESR
+113 VVVTQQLCESR
-124 GCCFIESPPPAGG
+124 GCCFIESPPPAAG

-154 LDSLNQTALGM
+154 LESLNETALGM

-212 EVPRAMKRAENPI
+212 EVPRATKKAENPI
-225 YSLDFSRDPFGVLLR
+225 YSLDFSWDPFGVVLR
-240 RRATGTVLLNT
+240 RRATGMVLLNT
-251 TVAPLIFADQFLQIA
+251 TVAPLIFADQFLQIS
-266 TSLPSRFLYGLGEH
+266 TSLPSKFLYGLGEH
-280 RGTLLHSLDWS
+280 RGPLLHSMDWS
-291 TLTLWAR
+291 TLTLCSL
-298 DVSPTE
+298 SPITS
-304 SFNLYGAHPFYLLME
+304 SF
-319 EGGDAHGVFLLNSNA
+319 NA
-334 MEVALQPAPG
+334 MEVALQP
-344 LTWRTIGGV
+344 
-353 LDFYIFLGP
+353 
-362 DPNMV
+362 
-367 IQQYQ
+367 QYQ
-372 QVIGFPAMPPLWALG
+372 QVIGFPAMPPFWALG

-425 DGYRDFTFDPQKFA
+425 DGYRDFTFDSQKFA

-455 VIILDPGIS
+455 VMILDPGIS
-464 STNPHGSYWPF
+464 STDPNGSYWPF
-475 DEGLKRGLF
+475 DEGLRRGLF
-484 LNTTQGQPLI
+484 LNTTQGQTLI

-516 LENLQHFHAHVP
+516 LENLQRFHAHVP

-545 SEDGCPP
+545 SEEGCPP

-603 LIQIRGK
+603 LIQIWGK

-638 KDMYYSISGLLSFSL
+638 KDMYYSIPGLLSFSL

-741 RPLFFEFPWD
+741 RPLFFEFPQD
-751 VATLGLDRQFLWGR
+751 VTTLGLDRQFLWGR

-771 VLEPGVESVTGYV
+771 VLDPGVDSVTGYV
-784 PRGVWYDFY
+784 PRGTWYDFY
-793 TGSSVNSSGEMLKMS
+793 TVRSTAALGRDPCPKPCVVPLTPSYLYLLLPAQGSSMNSSGEMVKMS
-808 APLEHLNLH
+808 APLDHLNLH
-817 VREGA
+817 IREGA
-822 ILPTQVSTH
+822 ILPT
-831 PSPLRGLS
+831 
-839 TVCVS
+839 
-844 PPAPQ
+844 
-849 LPEPRPGCS
+849 
-858 QPYSTHV
+858 
-865 FEPQKPGTT
+865 QKPGTT
-874 SEATRGNPLR
+874 SEATRRNPLC
-884 LIVALSSSAT
+884 LIVTLSSSDT

-911 RGSYSY
+911 QGSYSY
-917 LVFNVTQ
+917 VVFNVTQ
-924 NIFTSTVLHTSTE
+924 VGCSGE
-937 ATEVTIGTLSIF
+937 GRGATEVTIGTLTSCFPHPQFYLIS
-949 GVREPPSKVLLNGQ
+949 GLPSPQSQLLN
-963 EKPFSYLDNQVLTV
+963 
-977 SDLGLSLSQGF
+977 LSCSISALI
-988 SLQWL
+988 

>member
-1 MSRGHTCMQAPGMAG
+1 
-16 AGPSARTMKSYQ
+16 MKSYQ
-28 KLTTAVLQPAAC
+28 KLRTAHAAA
-40 RVEEEGAA
+40 RLEEEGAA
-48 QMSAGRGKLAPWC
+48 PLPSGRGRLAPCW

-71 LLSAITVWVLRQ
+71 LLSTVTVWVLRQ
-83 VSEGWPGPTLPPKC
+83 VSGGWLGPTPPPKC

-103 HRFDCYPERH
+103 QRFDCYPERR

-124 GCCFIESPPPAGG
+124 GCCFIQSPPLAEG
-137 KRGVPWCFYPPD
+137 KQGVPWCFYPPD
-149 FPSYT
+149 FPSYA
-154 LDSLNQTALGM
+154 LESLNQTALGM
-165 VGLLVRREKAYYP
+165 VGVLVRREKAYYP
-178 RDIEMLR
+178 RDIEKLR

-212 EVPRAMKRAENPI
+212 DVPRVTKRAENPI
-225 YSLDFSRDPFGVLLR
+225 YSLNFSWDPFGVLLQR
-240 RRATGTVLLNT
+240 KATGAVLLNT
-251 TVAPLIFADQFLQIA
+251 TVAPLIFADQFLQIS
-266 TSLPSRFLYGLGEH
+266 TSLPSKFLYGLGEH
-280 RGTLLHSLDWS
+280 RDSFLHSLDWN
-291 TLTLWAR
+291 TLTFWAR
-298 DVSPTE
+298 DVAPTE

-319 EGGDAHGVFLLNSNA
+319 EGGNAHGVFLLNSNA

-372 QVIGFPAMPPLWALG
+372 QVIGFPAMPPIWALG

-425 DGYRDFTFDPQKFA
+425 DGYRDFTLDSQKFT

-448 HKHGQHY
+448 HKHGQRY
-455 VIILDPGIS
+455 VMILDAGIS
-464 STNPHGSYWPF
+464 STSPHGSYWPF
-475 DEGLKRGLF
+475 DEGLRRGLF
-484 LNTTQGQPLI
+484 LNTTKGQPLI

-502 AFADFSNPDTHQWW
+502 AFPDFSNPDTHQWW
-516 LENLQHFHAHVP
+516 LENLQHFYAHVP
-528 FDGLWI
+528 FDGVWI

-578 KQKASV
+578 EQKASV

-603 LIQIRGK
+603 LVRIRGK
-610 RPFVISR
+610 RPFLVSR

-625 YSGHWLGDNRSQW
+625 YSGHWLGDNRSQCQW
-638 KDMYYSISGLLSFSL
+638 KDMYYSIPGLLSFSL

-676 RWMQLGAFYPFARNH
+676 RWMQLGAFYPFSRNH
-691 NTQNEKAQDP
+691 NTQNEQAQDP
-701 TVFSPAARTA
+701 TAFSPAARTA
-711 MKNVLLTRY
+711 MKDVLLTRY

-741 RPLFFEFPWD
+741 RPLFFEFPRD
-751 VATLGLDRQFLWGR
+751 VATWELDRQFLWGQ

-771 VLEPGVESVTGYV
+771 VLEPGVDSVTGYI
-784 PRGVWYDFY
+784 PQGTWYDFY
-793 TGSSVNSSGEMLKMS
+793 TGSSLNSSGEMLKMS

-817 VREGA
+817 VRGGS
-822 ILPTQVSTH
+822 ILPT
-831 PSPLRGLS
+831 
-839 TVCVS
+839 
-844 PPAPQ
+844 
-849 LPEPRPGCS
+849 
-858 QPYSTHV
+858 
-865 FEPQKPGTT
+865 QKPGTT
-874 SEATRGNPLR
+874 TGVTRGNPLR
-884 LIVALSSSAT
+884 LIVALSSHAT

-911 RGSYSY
+911 KGNYSY
-917 LVFNVTQ
+917 VVFNVTQ
-924 NIFTSTVLHTSTE
+924 NTFTSTVLHTSTE
-937 ATEVTIGTLSIF
+937 ATKVTIGTLSIF
-949 GVREPPSKVLLNGQ
+949 GVQKPPSKVLLNGQ

-977 SDLGLSLSQGF
+977 SDLGMSLSQGF

>member
-1 MSRGHTCMQAPGMAG
+1 
-16 AGPSARTMKSYQ
+16 MKSYQ
-28 KLTTAVLQPAAC
+28 KLTTTHPAAC
-40 RVEEEGAA
+40 RLEEEGAA
-48 QMSAGRGKLAPWC
+48 PMPSGHGKLAPWW

-71 LLSAITVWVLRQ
+71 LLSTITVWVLRQ
-83 VSEGWPGPTLPPKC
+83 VSGGWLGPMAPPKC

-103 HRFDCYPERH
+103 HRFDCYPERR

-124 GCCFIESPPPAGG
+124 GCCFIQSPPPAEG
-137 KRGVPWCFYPPD
+137 KQGVPWCFYPPD

-154 LDSLNQTALGM
+154 LESLNQTALGM
-165 VGLLVRREKAYYP
+165 VGVLVRREKAYYP
-178 RDIEMLR
+178 RDIQKLR

-212 EVPRAMKRAENPI
+212 DVPQVMKRAENPI
-225 YSLDFSRDPFGVLLR
+225 YSLNFSWDPFGVLLQR
-240 RRATGTVLLNT
+240 KATGTVLLNT
-251 TVAPLIFADQFLQIA
+251 TVAPLIFADQFLQIS
-266 TSLPSRFLYGLGEH
+266 TSLPSKFLYGLGEH
-280 RGTLLHSLDWS
+280 RDRFLHSLDWN

-298 DVSPTE
+298 DVPPTE

-319 EGGDAHGVFLLNSNA
+319 EDGNAHGVFLLNSNA
-334 MEVALQPAPG
+334 MEVVLQPAPG

-372 QVIGFPAMPPLWALG
+372 QVIGFPAMPPIWALG

-425 DGYRDFTFDPQKFA
+425 DGYRDFTLDSQKFT

-455 VIILDPGIS
+455 VMILDPGIS
-464 STNPHGSYWPF
+464 STSPHGSYWPF
-475 DEGLKRGLF
+475 DEGLRRGLF
-484 LNTTQGQPLI
+484 LNTTKGQPLI

-502 AFADFSNPDTHQWW
+502 AFPDFSNPDTHQWW
-516 LENLQHFHAHVP
+516 LENLQHFYSHVP

-545 SEDGCPP
+545 SEHGCPP

-578 KQKASV
+578 EQKVSV

-589 NLYGLMEA
+589 NLYGLMET

-603 LIQIRGK
+603 LVKIRGK
-610 RPFVISR
+610 RPFIISR

-638 KDMYYSISGLLSFSL
+638 KDMYYSIPGVLSFSL

-676 RWMQLGAFYPFARNH
+676 RWTQLGAFYPFARNH
-691 NTQNEKAQDP
+691 NTQKEKAQDP
-701 TVFSPAARTA
+701 TAFSPAARTA
-711 MKNVLLTRY
+711 MKDVLLTRY

-741 RPLFFEFPWD
+741 RPLFFEFPGD
-751 VATLGLDRQFLWGR
+751 VATWELDRQFLWGR

-771 VLEPGVESVTGYV
+771 VLEPGVDSVTGYV
-784 PRGVWYDFY
+784 PRGMWYDFY
-793 TGSSVNSSGEMLKMS
+793 TGSSVNSSGELLKMS

-817 VREGA
+817 IREGS
-822 ILPTQVSTH
+822 ILPT
-831 PSPLRGLS
+831 
-839 TVCVS
+839 
-844 PPAPQ
+844 
-849 LPEPRPGCS
+849 
-858 QPYSTHV
+858 
-865 FEPQKPGTT
+865 QKPGTT
-874 SEATRGNPLR
+874 TEVTRGNPLR
-884 LIVALSSSAT
+884 LIVALSSDAT

-911 RGSYSY
+911 KGNYSY
-917 LVFNVTQ
+917 VMFNVTQ
-924 NIFTSTVLHTSTE
+924 NIFTSTVLHANAE
-937 ATEVTIGTLSIF
+937 ATKVTIGTLSIF
-949 GVREPPSKVLLNGQ
+949 GVQKPPSKVLLNGQ

-977 SDLGLSLSQGF
+977 SDLGMSLSQGF